1 MADAKRFLDV
11 NVPMYAAGRA
21 HPYKEPCVWVMTE
34 ITEGRLE
41 VAIDVE
47 VIQEILHRYGAIERR
62 EVGLTLA
69 ENLLDLVPTVYPVEP
84 EDVRLAMEL
93 FRRYGPRGLTARDA
107 IHAAVM
113 QRRGLHEILSTDAHF
128 DLVEGIRRLDPK
140 QLFASQGQDLG

>member
-1 MADAKRFLDV
+1 MEETERFLDV

-21 HPYKEPCVWVMTE
+21 HPYKEPCAWVMTE
-34 ITEGRLE
+34 IAEGRLE

-47 VIQEILHRYGAIERR
+47 IVQEILHRYGAIGRR

-69 ENLLDLVPTVYPVEP
+69 KNLLDLVSTVYPVEP

-113 QRRGLHEILSTDAHF
+113 QRYGIREIISTDAHF
-128 DLVEGIRRLDPK
+128 DLIRGIRRLDPK
-140 QLFASQGQDLG
+140 EMYVAEGG